1 MIVVRHSGRD
11 AGIQSQRCEAYRAY
25 KIKHLCNR
33 QITVHGL
40 DFGIHAEMTDFPAWL
55 DINDES
61 SSLVTS
67 TKRCIVKG
75 HVLGSSPNM
84 SVSPLYLICSKHHAL
99 SPSSY
104 SC

>member
-40 DFGIHAEMTDFPAWL
+40 DFGIHAEMTDFPAFP
-55 DINDES
+55 
-61 SSLVTS
+61 SLCITS
-67 TKRCIVKG
+67 RAG
-75 HVLGSSPNM
+75 AWEPARLLLGS
-84 SVSPLYLICSKHHAL
+84 CF
-99 SPSSY
+99 
-104 SC
+104 

>member
-55 DINDES
+55 DTNDEN
-61 SSLVTS
+61 SSLGTS
-67 TKRCIVKG
+67 TK
-75 HVLGSSPNM
+75 
-84 SVSPLYLICSKHHAL
+84 
-99 SPSSY
+99 
-104 SC
+104 